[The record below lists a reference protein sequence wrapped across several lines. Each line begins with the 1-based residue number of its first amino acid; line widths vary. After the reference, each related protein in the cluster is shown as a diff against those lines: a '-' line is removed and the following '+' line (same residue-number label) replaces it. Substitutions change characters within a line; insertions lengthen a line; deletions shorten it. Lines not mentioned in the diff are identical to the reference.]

1 VQTYLE
7 DWEKLLDDPPFEDV
21 PDLLDMLN
29 MVDKVGYT
37 LATDLADF
45 IGFYTLRVS
54 RKIPILSSTLQISS
68 DTECVMIGESSRP
81 KKLSSTSILI
91 VCNVM
96 SSRQIGTR
104 GGRVNH
110 ALNQKREWPEE

>member
-21 PDLLDMLN
+21 LDLLDMLN

-54 RKIPILSSTLQISS
+54 EEIPVSTSSLQIFS
-68 DTECVMIGESSRP
+68 DTES
-81 KKLSSTSILI
+81 
-91 VCNVM
+91 
-96 SSRQIGTR
+96 
-104 GGRVNH
+104 
-110 ALNQKREWPEE
+110 A

>member
-1 VQTYLE
+1 MQTYLE
-7 DWEKLLDDPPFEDV
+7 DWETLLDDPPFEDV

-54 RKIPILSSTLQISS
+54 GKVAVSSSSLQLSLC
-68 DTECVMIGESSRP
+68 TETAV
-81 KKLSSTSILI
+81 K
-91 VCNVM
+91 
-96 SSRQIGTR
+96 
-104 GGRVNH
+104 GRAAGLRSYH
-110 ALNQKREWPEE
+110 LPRL